1 MTDKNKKILFWLL
14 AAFMLLAMLIIS
26 RDAGISGDEEVHYKQ
41 SEMVYQY
48 FSTFGEDQSALNT
61 PKTHL
66 KYYGQAF
73 DNLVTGLI
81 HLFGIED
88 IYTFRHLMCSI
99 SGWLT
104 ILVTALFAA
113 YFSGYGAAIIVLFL
127 FAVSPGF
134 LGHSQ
139 NNLKDIPF
147 ALAYI
152 SSIFYS
158 FKLVFS
164 EAKPSKQTIILLILS
179 IGLSIGIRP
188 GGFLLLFYL
197 GLFMVVKIGV
207 DWFTNKKPDYQ
218 KMKKQ
223 LILLAGISLAG
234 YLAGLI
240 FWPYALQNP
249 LLNPYKSYQVMT
261 HFPTTVRQI
270 FEGKFDWSD
279 FLPWYY
285 LPKYMLITI
294 PIVIFSGIAAF
305 LLNTRKNYSP
315 IQKTLLILLAF
326 TILFPIAF
334 VILKNSNLYGSWRH
348 FLFVYPGIILISAL
362 GIHAFLVRFK
372 QNFIRIPAILILL
385 LLIIHPVRFMASNHP
400 YYYLYYNQL
409 VGGLKGAY
417 GNYETDY
424 YYHSMREGAEW
435 LQEYLKNK
443 PDSGKIV
450 VGANFPIQW
459 YFRNQQKIQFV
470 YFPYQNRSLYDW
482 DYSIVANSYISS
494 WQLKNKLW
502 PPINTIHTIFADGV
516 PVCAVIERVTKDDF
530 RGIQEQK
537 KGDNIKSALL
547 FQKAYELDTQNELIC
562 YKFAESLFASGEEE
576 KAIQMLKKSL
586 EINPD
591 FEKALEL
598 FGDLAVKNN
607 NVEEAAN
614 YYGEVIQANRK
625 QFSVYPKLA
634 KLYVETNPAKAR
646 KVLRD
651 CLKLN
656 SRYKPA
662 LEAMAEIYRKTDP
675 ETAAKYD
682 KMIIKLK

>member
-41 SEMVYQY
+41 SEMVYKY

-81 HLFGIED
+81 HLFGITD
-88 IYTFRHLMCSI
+88 VYSFRHLICSI
-99 SGWLT
+99 SGWLA

-113 YFSGYGAAIIVLFL
+113 YFSGYGAAILVLIL

-164 EAKPSKQTIILLILS
+164 DAKPSKQTIILLILS

-188 GGFLLLFYL
+188 GGLLALFYL
-197 GLFMVVKIGV
+197 GLFMVVKIGT
-207 DWFTNKKPDYQ
+207 DWFTYKRLNYQ

-223 LILLAGISLAG
+223 VILLAGISLAG

-279 FLPWYY
+279 FHPWYY
-285 LPKYMLITI
+285 LPKYMVITI
-294 PIVIFSGIAAF
+294 PIVVFSGIAAF

-315 IQKTLLILLAF
+315 IQKTQLMLLAF

-362 GIHAFLVRFK
+362 GIHAFLVRVK
-372 QNFIRIPAILILL
+372 QKFIRIPAILLL
-385 LLIIHPVRFMASNHP
+385 LILIIHPVRFMAANHP
-400 YYYLYYNQL
+400 YYYLYYNQF

-459 YFRNQQKIQFV
+459 YFRNQKRIQFV
-470 YFPYQNRSLYDW
+470 YFPYQNRSEYNW

-494 WQLKNKLW
+494 GQLKNKVW
-502 PPINTIHTIFADGV
+502 PPANTIHTIFANGV
-516 PVCAVIERVTKDDF
+516 PVCTVIERLTKDDF

-547 FQKAYELDTQNELIC
+547 FQKAYELDSQNELIC
-562 YKFAESLFASGEEE
+562 YKFAESLIESGEEE

-598 FGDLAVKNN
+598 VGDLAVKND
-607 NVEEAAN
+607 NVEGAAN
-614 YYGEVIQANRK
+614 YYGKVILANRK
-625 QFSVYPKLA
+625 YFSVYPKLA

-662 LEAMAEIYRKTDP
+662 LEAMAETYRKTDP

-682 KMIIKLK
+682 KMINKLK